1 MKVLVNG
8 GLNLSELDGWWAEAY
23 SPELGWALGD
33 GREHD
38 SDPAWD
44 AAEAEELYRLLE
56 QDIIPLFYHD
66 RDDQGCPCGWVARMR
81 ASLSALTPR
90 FSSNRMLREYVELL
104 YLPAAEHYAARL
116 DMALNQRLCDWQD
129 ALDKHWDRIR
139 FGDLHIDED
148 AGAWLFSIPVYLGDL
163 AAEFVAVELYATP
176 PDGGEAEL
184 HRMQR
189 GDPLSGAVNGYTYSI
204 RIPQTLAADDYTPR
218 IVPAFEGTRVPI
230 EARQILWYR

>member
-1 MKVLVNG
+1 
-8 GLNLSELDGWWAEAY
+8 
-23 SPELGWALGD
+23 
-33 GREHD
+33 
-38 SDPAWD
+38 
-44 AAEAEELYRLLE
+44 
-56 QDIIPLFYHD
+56 
-66 RDDQGCPCGWVARMR
+66 
-81 ASLSALTPR
+81 
-90 FSSNRMLREYVELL
+90 
-104 YLPAAEHYAARL
+104 
-116 DMALNQRLCDWQD
+116 MAPNQRLCDWQD

-176 PDGGEAEL
+176 PDGGEAER

-189 GDPLSGAVNGYTYSI
+189 GAPLSGAVNGYTYSI

-218 IVPAFEGTRVPI
+218 IVPAFEGARVPI